1 MKQFAPKHQSKF
13 VAQIQSDSKATVD
26 EVFLPVLLGEFID
39 IGLMPKSQLR
49 KVESVGNAL
58 IALASG
64 RIPLQ
69 VQFAVNGMQ
78 DSALGRFAQGS
89 ASLPLI

>member
-1 MKQFAPKHQSKF
+1 VKQFAPKHQGEF

-39 IGLMPKSQLR
+39 IDLMPKSQLR
-49 KVESVGNAL
+49 KVESVGNEL

-64 RIPLQ
+64 NTSLSIR
-69 VQFAVNGMQ
+69 FAVNGMQ
-78 DSALGRFAQGS
+78 DSALGKFSQGS